1 MLGSRL
7 RRLRLAR
14 GLTQKELASP
24 RYTHAYVSTIEAGR
38 RQPSRQ
44 AVEFF
49 ADKLGVHVD
58 ELLTGRPP
66 GLAARLELRL
76 LEARIALSAG
86 QLDEAEQVFK
96 AVGREAKR
104 FQLKRIEGAAEEG
117 RGLLLERL
125 SKPEEALEH
134 YQRAEEIVRSE
145 PPTVRVDAVD
155 GKARCFT
162 SLGDVRYAIFLL
174 ESLLDELERE
184 NIHDPNALARIH
196 SGLVFSYLDAGLY
209 QRASDSALELERL
222 APNLT
227 DPLRVASMH
236 MNVARL
242 YLTQGR
248 IDDALRSLGRAE
260 DAYRQLDLKTDM
272 GYAHLARGYVLSREN
287 QLGSAR
293 DELDQALAVFQE
305 TGDQKNLTRAL
316 NELARVQRLEGEP
329 DQAQELLERSI
340 ELTGSTDTP
349 ILAWAHRELGLVLL
363 DRDPAAAEKNFRVA
377 IDLYERSEQPVELA
391 VTYRA
396 LGDLMHAKG
405 NRDAG
410 CDAYRTGILALEP
423 HL

>member
-1 MLGSRL
+1 MLGTRL

-14 GLTQKELASP
+14 GLTQKDLAAP
-24 RYTHAYVSTIEAGR
+24 RYTHAYVSTLEAGR
-38 RQPSRQ
+38 RQPSRK

-76 LEARIALSAG
+76 LEARIALSKG
-86 QLDEAEQVFK
+86 ELDEAEQVFK

-104 FQLKRIEGAAEEG
+104 FQLKRIEAAAEEG

-125 SKPEEALEH
+125 SNPEEALEH

-145 PPTVRVDAVD
+145 PPTARADAVD

-184 NIHDPNALARIH
+184 NVHDPNALARIH

-209 QRASDSALELERL
+209 QRASDSAMELERL
-222 APNLT
+222 APKLT

-248 IDDALRSLGRAE
+248 IDESLRSLGRAE

-272 GYAHLARGYVLSREN
+272 GYAHLARGYVLSREG
-287 QLGSAR
+287 QLSLAR
-293 DELDQALAVFQE
+293 EELDRALDTFEE
-305 TGDQKNLTRAL
+305 TGDQKNLIRAL
-316 NELARVQRLEGEP
+316 NELARVERLEREL
-329 DQAQELLERSI
+329 DRAQQLLERSI
-340 ELTGSTDTP
+340 ALAGNTDTP
-349 ILAWAHRELGLVLL
+349 ILAWAHRELGLVLH

-377 IDLYERSEQPVELA
+377 IELYERSEQPAELA
-391 VTYRA
+391 VSYRA
-396 LGDLMHAKG
+396 LGDLLHANG
-405 NRDAG
+405 QRDAG